1 MKLLSKFLRVVIV
14 FTLIQTS
21 LFAVP
26 ADKTQTFSKLQINGK
41 TISYTLNGDEFISWL
56 SSVDGY
62 TMLENK
68 KGDIVYAQKDESG
81 RLIKSNILAS
91 DSQYR
96 SAEEILFLSSI
107 EKGLFYNS
115 SQLDVF
121 RKSREERYSDNIANF
136 TQTSSTP
143 NFLVILVN
151 FSNISFDSTN
161 AVSMANQISQTN
173 YTTDG
178 ATGSV
183 KDYYYDN

>member
-91 DSQYR
+91 DSQDR
-96 SAEEILFLSSI
+96 KSTRL
-107 EKGLFYNS
+107 NS
-115 SQLDVF
+115 SHL
-121 RKSREERYSDNIANF
+121 
-136 TQTSSTP
+136 
-143 NFLVILVN
+143 
-151 FSNISFDSTN
+151 
-161 AVSMANQISQTN
+161 
-173 YTTDG
+173 
-178 ATGSV
+178 
-183 KDYYYDN
+183 